1 MSRQRFRV
9 YYEDTDAGGVVFYA
23 NYLKFIERG
32 RTEYLRELGFEQS
45 IQTKEKNLVF
55 VVRSLSADYL
65 SPAFL
70 DDMIEVQTSIKL
82 IKNASLIFAQ
92 KILNL
97 EKNTVLF
104 NAEVKVVSVLKNNL
118 KPCAFPQE
126 ILENLME
133 ENSLSIVSLIF
144 NAGLVVQLVMIILVL
159 MSIYSWTVIMS
170 KKKILMDAS
179 NDIEIFHEEFERND
193 KLAALY
199 KNLPPLA
206 SDWTAMEDIFGS
218 GYKEFTHTKSTTNQ
232 SLIMNSE
239 RAYRSMNTSA
249 SNEIDRLD
257 SSLSILAMIAS
268 SSPYIGLFGTVW
280 GIMHSFIGLASV
292 KQATIAVVAPGIAE
306 ALIATAFGL
315 FAAIPATIAYN
326 RLVSQVEE
334 IGNKYTAFVEEIFV
348 ILQRQK

>member
-1 MSRQRFRV
+1 
-9 YYEDTDAGGVVFYA
+9 
-23 NYLKFIERG
+23 
-32 RTEYLRELGFEQS
+32 
-45 IQTKEKNLVF
+45 
-55 VVRSLSADYL
+55 
-65 SPAFL
+65 
-70 DDMIEVQTSIKL
+70 
-82 IKNASLIFAQ
+82 
-92 KILNL
+92 
-97 EKNTVLF
+97 
-104 NAEVKVVSVLKNNL
+104 
-118 KPCAFPQE
+118 
-126 ILENLME
+126 ME

-144 NAGLVVQLVMIILVL
+144 SAGLVVQLVMIILVL

-179 NDIEIFHEEFERND
+179 NDIETFHEEFERNE
-193 KLAALY
+193 KLTDLY

-206 SDWTAMEDIFGS
+206 SDWSAMEDIFGS
-218 GYKEFTHTKSTTNQ
+218 GYKEFTHSKSTSTQ

-239 RAYRSMNTSA
+239 RAYRAMNTSA

-326 RLVSQVEE
+326 RLVSQVED
-334 IGNKYTAFVEEIFV
+334 IGNRYTAFVEEIFV

>member
-1 MSRQRFRV
+1 
-9 YYEDTDAGGVVFYA
+9 
-23 NYLKFIERG
+23 
-32 RTEYLRELGFEQS
+32 
-45 IQTKEKNLVF
+45 
-55 VVRSLSADYL
+55 
-65 SPAFL
+65 
-70 DDMIEVQTSIKL
+70 
-82 IKNASLIFAQ
+82 
-92 KILNL
+92 
-97 EKNTVLF
+97 
-104 NAEVKVVSVLKNNL
+104 
-118 KPCAFPQE
+118 
-126 ILENLME
+126 ME
-133 ENSLSIVSLIF
+133 ENSLSIVGLIF

-179 NDIEIFHEEFERND
+179 SDIDTFHEKFERND
-193 KLAALY
+193 KLDKLY

-206 SDWTAMEDIFGS
+206 SDWSAMEDIFGS
-218 GYKEFTHTKSTTNQ
+218 GYKEFTHTKSTSNQ

-239 RAYRSMNTSA
+239 RAYRAMNTSA

-326 RLVSQVEE
+326 RLVSQVED
-334 IGNKYTAFVEEIFV
+334 IGNRYTAFVEEIFV

>member
-1 MSRQRFRV
+1 
-9 YYEDTDAGGVVFYA
+9 
-23 NYLKFIERG
+23 
-32 RTEYLRELGFEQS
+32 
-45 IQTKEKNLVF
+45 
-55 VVRSLSADYL
+55 
-65 SPAFL
+65 
-70 DDMIEVQTSIKL
+70 
-82 IKNASLIFAQ
+82 
-92 KILNL
+92 
-97 EKNTVLF
+97 
-104 NAEVKVVSVLKNNL
+104 
-118 KPCAFPQE
+118 
-126 ILENLME
+126 ME
-133 ENSLSIVSLIF
+133 ENSLSIVGLIF

-159 MSIYSWTVIMS
+159 MSIYSWTVIMY

-179 NDIEIFHEEFERND
+179 SDIDTFHEEFERND
-193 KLAALY
+193 KLDKLY

-206 SDWTAMEDIFGS
+206 SDWSAMEDIFGS
-218 GYKEFTHTKSTTNQ
+218 GYKEFTHTKSTSNQ

-239 RAYRSMNTSA
+239 RAYRAMNTSA

-326 RLVSQVEE
+326 RLVSQVED
-334 IGNKYTAFVEEIFV
+334 IGNRYTAFVEEIFV

>member
-1 MSRQRFRV
+1 
-9 YYEDTDAGGVVFYA
+9 
-23 NYLKFIERG
+23 
-32 RTEYLRELGFEQS
+32 
-45 IQTKEKNLVF
+45 
-55 VVRSLSADYL
+55 
-65 SPAFL
+65 
-70 DDMIEVQTSIKL
+70 
-82 IKNASLIFAQ
+82 
-92 KILNL
+92 
-97 EKNTVLF
+97 
-104 NAEVKVVSVLKNNL
+104 
-118 KPCAFPQE
+118 
-126 ILENLME
+126 ME
-133 ENSLSIVSLIF
+133 ENSLSIVGLIF

-179 NDIEIFHEEFERND
+179 SDIDTFHEEFERND
-193 KLAALY
+193 KLDKLY

-206 SDWTAMEDIFGS
+206 SDWSAMEDIFGS
-218 GYKEFTHTKSTTNQ
+218 GYKEFTHTKSTSNQ

-239 RAYRSMNTSA
+239 RAYRAMNTSA

-326 RLVSQVEE
+326 RLVSQVED
-334 IGNKYTAFVEEIFV
+334 IGNRYTAFVEEIFV

>member
-1 MSRQRFRV
+1 
-9 YYEDTDAGGVVFYA
+9 
-23 NYLKFIERG
+23 
-32 RTEYLRELGFEQS
+32 
-45 IQTKEKNLVF
+45 
-55 VVRSLSADYL
+55 
-65 SPAFL
+65 
-70 DDMIEVQTSIKL
+70 
-82 IKNASLIFAQ
+82 
-92 KILNL
+92 
-97 EKNTVLF
+97 
-104 NAEVKVVSVLKNNL
+104 
-118 KPCAFPQE
+118 
-126 ILENLME
+126 ME
-133 ENSLSIVSLIF
+133 ESSLSIPGLIF
-144 NAGLVVQLVMIILVL
+144 SAGYVVQLVMIILVL

-179 NDIEIFHEEFERND
+179 TDIENFHQEFERESD
-193 KLAALY
+193 LSVLY

-206 SDWTAMEDIFGS
+206 SDWTAMEDILGS
-218 GYKEFTHTKSTTNQ
+218 GYKEFTYSKSTSSQ
-232 SLIMNSE
+232 LRIMNSE

-280 GIMHSFIGLASV
+280 GIMHSFISLASV
-292 KQATIAVVAPGIAE
+292 KQATIQIVAPGIAE

-326 RLVSQVEE
+326 RLVSHVEE

>member
-1 MSRQRFRV
+1 
-9 YYEDTDAGGVVFYA
+9 
-23 NYLKFIERG
+23 
-32 RTEYLRELGFEQS
+32 
-45 IQTKEKNLVF
+45 
-55 VVRSLSADYL
+55 
-65 SPAFL
+65 
-70 DDMIEVQTSIKL
+70 
-82 IKNASLIFAQ
+82 
-92 KILNL
+92 
-97 EKNTVLF
+97 
-104 NAEVKVVSVLKNNL
+104 
-118 KPCAFPQE
+118 
-126 ILENLME
+126 ME

-144 NAGLVVQLVMIILVL
+144 NAGFVVQLVMIILVL

-179 NDIEIFHEEFERND
+179 NDIETFHEEFERNE
-193 KLAALY
+193 KLPGLY
-199 KNLPPLA
+199 KNLPKLA
-206 SDWTAMEDIFGS
+206 SDWSAMEDIFGS
-218 GYKEFTHTKSTTNQ
+218 GYKEFTHSKSTSNQ

-239 RAYRSMNTSA
+239 RAYRAMNTSA

>member
-1 MSRQRFRV
+1 
-9 YYEDTDAGGVVFYA
+9 
-23 NYLKFIERG
+23 
-32 RTEYLRELGFEQS
+32 
-45 IQTKEKNLVF
+45 
-55 VVRSLSADYL
+55 
-65 SPAFL
+65 
-70 DDMIEVQTSIKL
+70 
-82 IKNASLIFAQ
+82 
-92 KILNL
+92 
-97 EKNTVLF
+97 
-104 NAEVKVVSVLKNNL
+104 
-118 KPCAFPQE
+118 
-126 ILENLME
+126 ME
-133 ENSLSIVSLIF
+133 ENSLSIVGLIF

-170 KKKILMDAS
+170 KKKILIDAA
-179 NDIEIFHEEFERND
+179 NDIDDFHEEFERND
-193 KLAALY
+193 NLANLY

-206 SDWTAMEDIFGS
+206 SDWNAMEDIFGS
-218 GYKEFTHTKSTTNQ
+218 GYKEFTHTKSTSNQ

-239 RAYRSMNTSA
+239 RAYRAMNTSA

-326 RLVSQVEE
+326 RLVSQVED
-334 IGNKYTAFVEEIFV
+334 IGNRYTAFVEEIFV

>member
-1 MSRQRFRV
+1 
-9 YYEDTDAGGVVFYA
+9 
-23 NYLKFIERG
+23 
-32 RTEYLRELGFEQS
+32 
-45 IQTKEKNLVF
+45 
-55 VVRSLSADYL
+55 
-65 SPAFL
+65 
-70 DDMIEVQTSIKL
+70 
-82 IKNASLIFAQ
+82 
-92 KILNL
+92 
-97 EKNTVLF
+97 
-104 NAEVKVVSVLKNNL
+104 
-118 KPCAFPQE
+118 
-126 ILENLME
+126 ME

-144 NAGLVVQLVMIILVL
+144 SAGLVVQLVMIILVL

-179 NDIEIFHEEFERND
+179 NDIETFHEEFERNE
-193 KLAALY
+193 KLTDLY

-206 SDWTAMEDIFGS
+206 SDWSAMEDIFGS
-218 GYKEFTHTKSTTNQ
+218 GYKEFTHSKSTSHQ

-239 RAYRSMNTSA
+239 RAYRAMNTSA

-326 RLVSQVEE
+326 RLVSQVED
-334 IGNKYTAFVEEIFV
+334 IGNRYTAFVEEIFV

>member
-1 MSRQRFRV
+1 
-9 YYEDTDAGGVVFYA
+9 
-23 NYLKFIERG
+23 
-32 RTEYLRELGFEQS
+32 
-45 IQTKEKNLVF
+45 
-55 VVRSLSADYL
+55 
-65 SPAFL
+65 
-70 DDMIEVQTSIKL
+70 
-82 IKNASLIFAQ
+82 
-92 KILNL
+92 
-97 EKNTVLF
+97 
-104 NAEVKVVSVLKNNL
+104 
-118 KPCAFPQE
+118 
-126 ILENLME
+126 ME
-133 ENSLSIVSLIF
+133 ENSLSIVGLIF

-179 NDIEIFHEEFERND
+179 SDIDTFHEEFEKND
-193 KLAALY
+193 NLANLY

-206 SDWTAMEDIFGS
+206 SDWSAMEDIFGS
-218 GYKEFTHTKSTTNQ
+218 GYKEFTHTKSTSNQ

-239 RAYRSMNTSA
+239 RAYRAMNTSA

-326 RLVSQVEE
+326 RLVSQVED
-334 IGNKYTAFVEEIFV
+334 IGNRYTGFVEEIFV

>member
-1 MSRQRFRV
+1 
-9 YYEDTDAGGVVFYA
+9 
-23 NYLKFIERG
+23 
-32 RTEYLRELGFEQS
+32 
-45 IQTKEKNLVF
+45 
-55 VVRSLSADYL
+55 
-65 SPAFL
+65 
-70 DDMIEVQTSIKL
+70 
-82 IKNASLIFAQ
+82 
-92 KILNL
+92 
-97 EKNTVLF
+97 
-104 NAEVKVVSVLKNNL
+104 
-118 KPCAFPQE
+118 
-126 ILENLME
+126 ME

-193 KLAALY
+193 KLDALY

>member
-1 MSRQRFRV
+1 
-9 YYEDTDAGGVVFYA
+9 
-23 NYLKFIERG
+23 
-32 RTEYLRELGFEQS
+32 
-45 IQTKEKNLVF
+45 
-55 VVRSLSADYL
+55 
-65 SPAFL
+65 
-70 DDMIEVQTSIKL
+70 
-82 IKNASLIFAQ
+82 
-92 KILNL
+92 
-97 EKNTVLF
+97 
-104 NAEVKVVSVLKNNL
+104 
-118 KPCAFPQE
+118 
-126 ILENLME
+126 ME
-133 ENSLSIVSLIF
+133 ESSLSIPGLIF
-144 NAGLVVQLVMIILVL
+144 SAGYVVQLVMIILVL

-179 NDIEIFHEEFERND
+179 NDIKNFHQEFERESE
-193 KLAALY
+193 LSVLY

-206 SDWTAMEDIFGS
+206 SDWSAMEDIFGS
-218 GYKEFTHTKSTTNQ
+218 GYKEFTHSKSTSSQ
-232 SLIMNSE
+232 LRIMNSE

-280 GIMHSFIGLASV
+280 GIMHSFISLASV
-292 KQATIAVVAPGIAE
+292 KQATIQIVAPGIAE

-326 RLVSQVEE
+326 RLVSHVEE

>member
-1 MSRQRFRV
+1 
-9 YYEDTDAGGVVFYA
+9 
-23 NYLKFIERG
+23 
-32 RTEYLRELGFEQS
+32 
-45 IQTKEKNLVF
+45 
-55 VVRSLSADYL
+55 
-65 SPAFL
+65 
-70 DDMIEVQTSIKL
+70 
-82 IKNASLIFAQ
+82 
-92 KILNL
+92 
-97 EKNTVLF
+97 
-104 NAEVKVVSVLKNNL
+104 
-118 KPCAFPQE
+118 
-126 ILENLME
+126 ME
-133 ENSLSIVSLIF
+133 ENSLSIVGLIF

-179 NDIEIFHEEFERND
+179 SDIDTFHEEFERND
-193 KLAALY
+193 KLDKLY

-206 SDWTAMEDIFGS
+206 SDWSAIEDIFGS
-218 GYKEFTHTKSTTNQ
+218 GYKEFTHTKSTSNQ

-239 RAYRSMNTSA
+239 RAYRAMNTSA

-306 ALIATAFGL
+306 ALIATSFGL

-326 RLVSQVEE
+326 RLVSQVED
-334 IGNKYTAFVEEIFV
+334 IGNRYTAFVEEIFV

>member
-1 MSRQRFRV
+1 
-9 YYEDTDAGGVVFYA
+9 
-23 NYLKFIERG
+23 
-32 RTEYLRELGFEQS
+32 
-45 IQTKEKNLVF
+45 
-55 VVRSLSADYL
+55 
-65 SPAFL
+65 
-70 DDMIEVQTSIKL
+70 
-82 IKNASLIFAQ
+82 
-92 KILNL
+92 
-97 EKNTVLF
+97 
-104 NAEVKVVSVLKNNL
+104 
-118 KPCAFPQE
+118 
-126 ILENLME
+126 ME

-179 NDIEIFHEEFERND
+179 NDIENFHEEFERND

-280 GIMHSFIGLASV
+280 GIMNSFQSIAISRNTSLA
-292 KQATIAVVAPGIAE
+292 IVAPGIAE
-306 ALIATAFGL
+306 ALFATALGL
-315 FAAIPATIAYN
+315 LAAIPAVVAYN
-326 RLVSQVEE
+326 KFNSDSKRYISKIDNFSKRFLS
-334 IGNKYTAFVEEIFV
+334 II
-348 ILQRQK
+348 

>member
-1 MSRQRFRV
+1 
-9 YYEDTDAGGVVFYA
+9 
-23 NYLKFIERG
+23 
-32 RTEYLRELGFEQS
+32 
-45 IQTKEKNLVF
+45 
-55 VVRSLSADYL
+55 
-65 SPAFL
+65 
-70 DDMIEVQTSIKL
+70 
-82 IKNASLIFAQ
+82 
-92 KILNL
+92 
-97 EKNTVLF
+97 
-104 NAEVKVVSVLKNNL
+104 
-118 KPCAFPQE
+118 
-126 ILENLME
+126 ME
-133 ENSLSIVSLIF
+133 ENSLSIVGLIF

-179 NDIEIFHEEFERND
+179 SDIDTFHEEFERND
-193 KLAALY
+193 KLDKLY

-206 SDWTAMEDIFGS
+206 LDWSAMEDIFGS
-218 GYKEFTHTKSTTNQ
+218 GYKEFTHTKSTSNQ

-239 RAYRSMNTSA
+239 RAYRAMNTSA

-326 RLVSQVEE
+326 RLVSQVED
-334 IGNKYTAFVEEIFV
+334 IGNRYTAFVEEIFV

>member
-1 MSRQRFRV
+1 
-9 YYEDTDAGGVVFYA
+9 
-23 NYLKFIERG
+23 
-32 RTEYLRELGFEQS
+32 
-45 IQTKEKNLVF
+45 
-55 VVRSLSADYL
+55 
-65 SPAFL
+65 
-70 DDMIEVQTSIKL
+70 
-82 IKNASLIFAQ
+82 
-92 KILNL
+92 
-97 EKNTVLF
+97 
-104 NAEVKVVSVLKNNL
+104 
-118 KPCAFPQE
+118 
-126 ILENLME
+126 ME
-133 ENSLSIVSLIF
+133 ENSLSIVGLIF
-144 NAGLVVQLVMIILVL
+144 NAVLVVQLVMIILVL

-179 NDIEIFHEEFERND
+179 SDIDTFHEEFERND
-193 KLAALY
+193 KLDKLY

-206 SDWTAMEDIFGS
+206 SDWSAMEDIFGS
-218 GYKEFTHTKSTTNQ
+218 GYKEFTHTKSTSNQ

-239 RAYRSMNTSA
+239 RAYRAMNTSA

-326 RLVSQVEE
+326 RLVSQVED
-334 IGNKYTAFVEEIFV
+334 IGNRYTAFVEEIFV